1 MTTEREDADLRD
13 ARVSARYRELARE
26 EPSSRLDA
34 AILGAAR
41 ARAARPGVRR
51 WAVPVSLAAVLVLSV
66 IVTTRIHEEAP
77 YLESGAPAPA
87 GRTAEP
93 ATPPAPAPAEPKT
106 AGKIARDAPQPL
118 QRSQARQE
126 PAKPELRADM
136 AKRSLEE
143 REAARFAAAPA
154 APPEPAAEAQA
165 ARPAEQ
171 STADAASAPAAAG
184 LSADRMA
191 ASRAAPAPAPMAA
204 RERKERAAFEE
215 SPEKWLDHIARLR
228 GEGRDAE
235 ADESLA
241 RFRRRYPDYKIPE
254 AMRAK
259 VLPR

>member
-1 MTTEREDADLRD
+1 MTTEREDADPRD
-13 ARVSARYRELARE
+13 PQVSARYRELARE
-26 EPSSRLDA
+26 EPSARLDA

-66 IVTTRIHEEAP
+66 IVTLRIHEEAP
-77 YLESGAPAPA
+77 DLESGAPAPA
-87 GRTAEP
+87 GRTAKP

-106 AGKIARDAPQPL
+106 AGKIAREAPQPQL
-118 QRSQARQE
+118 RKQARPEAAE
-126 PAKPELRADM
+126 PGLRADV
-136 AKRSLEE
+136 AKRSLEK
-143 REAARFAAAPA
+143 RESAPFAAAPA
-154 APPEPAAEAQA
+154 PAAEAEA

-171 STADAASAPAAAG
+171 SAAGAAPAPPAVGSA
-184 LSADRMA
+184 ADRMA
-191 ASRAAPAPAPMAA
+191 ASRAAPATAPMAA

-215 SPEKWLDHIARLR
+215 SPEKWLEHIARLR

-241 RFRRRYPDYKIPE
+241 RFRRRYPDYRIPE